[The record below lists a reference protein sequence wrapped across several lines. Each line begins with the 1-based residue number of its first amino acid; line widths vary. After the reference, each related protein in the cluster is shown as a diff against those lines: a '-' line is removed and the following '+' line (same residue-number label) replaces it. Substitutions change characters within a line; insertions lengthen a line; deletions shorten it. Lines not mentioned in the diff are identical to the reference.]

1 MLIWFYLNSFLTL
14 LIGNMFAYAMIIYSR
29 AVTGSDAVTGLVY
42 AGNLV
47 PPLVLGMYAG
57 TVIDRFTRKRV
68 VMIAQTT
75 FIYTSAAMVFLTTQ
89 QFFVVGDIMLIAV
102 MLVNGIGLSF
112 IIPGRMALLGD
123 LFDQEHIP
131 RESMKVQIM
140 IMVGFGLAPFVV
152 GFLRKYFD
160 WYIVFATIGVLYAFA
175 MLLLL
180 PLKTRPKET
189 RGAKESAWHSLKAGL
204 RYVRREPLIL
214 SLLAATFVGLFLV
227 GPLQVLL
234 PEFSKSRLGL
244 GEAERG
250 SLMTILGVG
259 LLAGGGLAQALSHK
273 MPRGLMIIA
282 GALAAGLS
290 MLMIP
295 WLAAPVPVAIS
306 LGLSGI
312 FGGLMSTLIPAAIQQ
327 ATLDAARGRVMSI
340 YNIVFQTSVASAA
353 VGLSAL
359 AKQTS
364 PAYAFEVG
372 GWLIISGAGACL
384 LLKPLRKLR

>member
-160 WYIVFATIGVLYAFA
+160 WYIVFATIGVIVCICDAAAFA
-175 MLLLL
+175 
-180 PLKTRPKET
+180 TQDAAQRDCVVT
-189 RGAKESAWHSLKAGL
+189 KESVWHSL
-204 RYVRREPLIL
+204 
-214 SLLAATFVGLFLV
+214 
-227 GPLQVLL
+227 
-234 PEFSKSRLGL
+234 
-244 GEAERG
+244 
-250 SLMTILGVG
+250 
-259 LLAGGGLAQALSHK
+259 
-273 MPRGLMIIA
+273 
-282 GALAAGLS
+282 
-290 MLMIP
+290 
-295 WLAAPVPVAIS
+295 
-306 LGLSGI
+306 
-312 FGGLMSTLIPAAIQQ
+312 
-327 ATLDAARGRVMSI
+327 RGRFADMCDA
-340 YNIVFQTSVASAA
+340 N
-353 VGLSAL
+353 
-359 AKQTS
+359 
-364 PAYAFEVG
+364 
-372 GWLIISGAGACL
+372 
-384 LLKPLRKLR
+384 R